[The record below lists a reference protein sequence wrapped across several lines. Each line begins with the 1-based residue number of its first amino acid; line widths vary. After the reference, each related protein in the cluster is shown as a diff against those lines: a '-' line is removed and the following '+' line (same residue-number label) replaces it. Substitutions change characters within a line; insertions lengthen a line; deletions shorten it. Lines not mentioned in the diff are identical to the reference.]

1 MKKKLLIV
9 IPRMGGGGAER
20 VVSIVANH
28 LAATGYQVRL
38 FTLVGGDSFYPL
50 NSAVEQRTA
59 DFAVNRKNKLTRMV
73 SLGLNFAGAI
83 AHIRREIKEF
93 QPDIV
98 FSVLEEADLVTY
110 LAQAGLHCTWLVS
123 ERNDPTRRAGW
134 YTKLLNFIYR
144 RSDGMVCQSRTVADY
159 YAFVPRKWVVPNP
172 IDRALYPAKAP
183 EGQPLRIVSVGRLK
197 PQKNTELQ
205 VEAFH
210 TIADK
215 YPNATFT
222 AYGEGYVRDSLEVK
236 IAQYG
241 LENRF
246 FLPGASRN
254 VLEEIKDAALFVMSS
269 DYEGFPNALVEAITI
284 GIPVISTDFATGIA
298 RELITPDVGEVV
310 PCGDARALAKAMD
323 SLLGDPE
330 RRARIR
336 EVGSHATD
344 PFQIENV
351 VTLWEQ
357 VFTELTEVHHG

>member
-28 LAATGYQVRL
+28 LAQNDCRVRL

-50 NSAVEQRTA
+50 SPAVEQATA

-83 AHIRREIKEF
+83 THIRREIKEF

-98 FSVLEEADLVTY
+98 FSVLEEADLVTF
-110 LAQAGLHCTWLVS
+110 LAKTGLHCTWLVS

-134 YTKLLNFIYR
+134 YTKLLNFLYR

-159 YAFVPRKWVVPNP
+159 YAFVPRKWVIPNP
-172 IDRALYPAKAP
+172 IDPAVYPAKVPEAAP
-183 EGQPLRIVSVGRLK
+183 ARIVSVGRLR
-197 PQKNTELQ
+197 PQKNTVMQL
-205 VEAFH
+205 EAFRA
-210 TIADK
+210 IADK
-215 YPNATFT
+215 YPDSTFT
-222 AYGEGYVRDSLEVK
+222 AYGEGPERALLEAK
-236 IAQYG
+236 ISEYG
-241 LENRF
+241 LKNRF

-254 VLEEIKDAALFVMSS
+254 VLEEIKAAALFVMSS

-284 GIPVISTDFATGIA
+284 GIPVISTDFATGVA
-298 RELITPDVGEVV
+298 RELITPDVGEVI
-310 PCGDARALAKAMD
+310 PCGDTNALAKAMD
-323 SLLGDPE
+323 SLLGNPE

-344 PFQIENV
+344 PFRVENV